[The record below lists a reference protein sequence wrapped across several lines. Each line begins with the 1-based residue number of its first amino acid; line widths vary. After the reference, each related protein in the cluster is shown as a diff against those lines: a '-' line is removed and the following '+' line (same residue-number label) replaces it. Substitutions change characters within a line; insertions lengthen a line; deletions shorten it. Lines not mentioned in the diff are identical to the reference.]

1 MTFKMMTK
9 QIMNIN
15 MMTKNMMNM
24 SRKPLP

>member
-15 MMTKNMMNM
+15 MMTKNMMNI

>member
-15 MMTKNMMNM
+15 MMTKKMMNM

>member
-9 QIMNIN
+9 QIMNMN
-15 MMTKNMMNM
+15 MMTKNMMSM